1 MTNQTITQSKALFI
15 FLLTALFLCYEMGV
29 QVSPSVMTQ
38 YLMEDLAITTVGLG
52 FMSGFY
58 FYTYTVMQIPAGLL
72 FDRFK
77 VRWVV
82 IVPLSCCALGTLVFS
97 QAHSLL
103 GGSIGRLLMGAG
115 SAFAFI
121 AVLVVASDL
130 FSAKRFALMAGLTQM
145 LAAFGAML
153 GEAPLLPLIQHFG
166 WRGTMLL
173 LTVIAVAL
181 IVLIAWFVRY
191 EKCESF
197 EACSRVE
204 KVSILSS
211 LRIIASSKQSWWI
224 AVYAC
229 LLWAPMAAFASL
241 WGVPL
246 LEKLYGVNKLTATA
260 WVALMWIGIAVG
272 SPFIGWWSDFIKS
285 RRLPLTL
292 SSLIGFISMLFIVSG
307 SDAPHLLI
315 CMALFLAGAACSGQA
330 LSFAVVNDNSLEKT
344 RAAAIGFNNMAVV
357 IAGAIFQPLVGVLI
371 KDQNVW
377 NYQVGGG
384 VLSICFLIGAFIA
397 FSKIRSQQYDKPS

>member
-1 MTNQTITQSKALFI
+1 MKDKITKPKALFI

-38 YLMEDLAITTVGLG
+38 YLMQDLAITTVGLG

-58 FYTYTVMQIPAGLL
+58 FYTYTLMQIPAGLL

-82 IVPLSCCALGTLVFS
+82 IVPLSFCALGTLVFS
-97 QAHSLL
+97 QADTIV
-103 GGSIGRLLMGAG
+103 GGSVGRLLMGAG

-166 WRGTMLL
+166 WRGTMLF
-173 LTVIAVAL
+173 LTAIAVVL
-181 IVLIAWFVRY
+181 IVLIACFVRY
-191 EKCESF
+191 EKCGSF
-197 EACSRVE
+197 EAHNRVE
-204 KVSILSS
+204 EKTSIFAS
-211 LRIIASSKQSWWI
+211 LKIIGSSKQSWWI
-224 AVYAC
+224 ASYAC

-246 LEKLYGVNKLTATA
+246 LEKLYAVDKLTATG
-260 WVALMWIGIAVG
+260 WVALMWVGIAAG
-272 SPFIGWWSDFIKS
+272 SPLIGWWSDHIKS

-292 SSLIGFISMLFIVSG
+292 SGVIGFVSMLLVISG
-307 SDAPHLLI
+307 FNVPHALI
-315 CMALFLAGAACSGQA
+315 MLALFFAGAASSGQA
-330 LSFAVVNDNSLEKT
+330 LSFAVVNDNSLDKT

-357 IAGAIFQPLVGVLI
+357 IAGAIFQPLVGILI

-384 VLSICFLIGAFIA
+384 VLAGCFLVGALVA
-397 FSKIRSQQYDKPS
+397 FFKIRSKQYDVT